1 MLGHFLTGHE
11 PVADA
16 GQLTPGTPVAAVTA
30 PEALEQTGLV
40 ESIRFGVAD
49 RDSVI
54 YCAPS
59 PGTPGSPY
67 YQVKRCSTS
76 EFCNG
81 GSLYTY
87 SLQTASDPCETLLRA
102 QSCVGQAYRGLR
114 SYIGDDFVYECAT
127 GCSMLDYMRNH
138 PGVGTHLQT
147 PLKVT
152 LGTLIWFATGQDY
165 IGEGKL
171 PLGKV
176 NPELYE
182 LTHHGIRIEG
192 QQMIHFAACR
202 TPDGSNQIKCDSV
215 DTFRYMTSEQG
226 YCGEVKYPNVNAETR
241 LRARN
246 LAIYV
251 LTHRSE
257 HGTYNLLTNNCEH
270 FCHYCMEGNKTSP
283 QVKDEAKNALKLALR
298 VLPGL
303 MLPAGIIPRLTLMAV
318 GAALK

>member
-1 MLGHFLTGHE
+1 MLGYFLTEHE

-16 GQLTPGTPVAAVTA
+16 RQLTPGTPVATVTA

-59 PGTPGSPY
+59 PGTPSAPY
-67 YQVKRCSTS
+67 YQVKRCSTG

-81 GSLYTY
+81 GALYTY
-87 SLQTASDPCETLLRA
+87 SLQAAPNPDETLRRA
-102 QSCVGQAYRGLR
+102 GECVGKSYRGLR
-114 SYIGDDFVYECAT
+114 SFIGDDFVYECAT
-127 GCSMLDYMRNH
+127 GSSMLDYMKNH
-138 PGVGTHLQT
+138 TGVGTHLQT

-152 LGTLIWFATGQDY
+152 LGTLIWFAIGQDC
-165 IGEGKL
+165 IGEGKT

-215 DTFRYMTSEQG
+215 DTFRYMTSKQG
-226 YCGEVKYPNVNAETR
+226 YCGEVKYPSRNAEAR

-251 LTHRSE
+251 LTHRAE
-257 HGTYNLLTNNCEH
+257 HGSYNLLTNNCEH

-283 QVKDEAKNALKLALR
+283 QVREEALNALKLALR
-298 VLPGL
+298 VLPG
-303 MLPAGIIPRLTLMAV
+303 MVLPAGLLTKISVMVL